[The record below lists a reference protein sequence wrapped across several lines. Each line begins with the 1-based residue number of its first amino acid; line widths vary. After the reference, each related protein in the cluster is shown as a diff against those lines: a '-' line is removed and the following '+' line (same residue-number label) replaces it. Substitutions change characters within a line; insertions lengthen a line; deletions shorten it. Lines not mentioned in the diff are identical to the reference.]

1 MHHAYFTQGF
11 LLFITY
17 EPVPDAHE
25 IFKRFAKVFEQTY
38 TRFLDLKKA
47 EAQAKEAQIEA
58 GLERVRSRTMAMHKS
73 DELAETAV
81 VLFKQMI
88 GLGIEPNR
96 LYIAIINDNSGDLEF
111 WISDENGDKVSSR
124 YMVNINKNISIKKMY
139 EGWTT
144 KKKTITIDMQGKE
157 LEDWLTYWRKEF
169 HVPFKPGAALKRRI
183 QNIAYFSKGFI
194 AIASPD
200 DQPESTIS
208 LLERFAAVFNL
219 TYTRF
224 SDLQQAEAQAREA
237 QIQLAL
243 ERVRAGTMAMQRSD
257 ELPGA
262 ATILFQQVQSLGM
275 PAFAA
280 GYCIWDED
288 KQAITLWM
296 SSEGI
301 LQPPFKAPTTEDELF
316 IEMRKGHEEGK
327 SFHVVEMGGKKLVAH
342 YQYMRTLPVV
352 GEIFD
357 SIIEAG
363 PPLPTFQIMHHSYF
377 SKGFLLFITYEPVP
391 DAHDIFKRFGKVFDQ
406 TYTRFIDLQKAE
418 AQAREAQ
425 IEAALEKVRSRSLAM
440 HKSDELYEVVTVVS
454 EKLVELDIAFD
465 GGAAIVIFTGGSK
478 DLTFWIASNS
488 LPTAVCFRLPYF
500 DHPMVNVYA

>member
-200 DQPESTIS
+200 DQPETTIN

-224 SDLQQAEAQAREA
+224 NDLQQAEAQTREA
-237 QIQLAL
+237 
-243 ERVRAGTMAMQRSD
+243 
-257 ELPGA
+257 
-262 ATILFQQVQSLGM
+262 
-275 PAFAA
+275 
-280 GYCIWDED
+280 
-288 KQAITLWM
+288 
-296 SSEGI
+296 
-301 LQPPFKAPTTEDELF
+301 
-316 IEMRKGHEEGK
+316 
-327 SFHVVEMGGKKLVAH
+327 
-342 YQYMRTLPVV
+342 
-352 GEIFD
+352 
-357 SIIEAG
+357 IIE
-363 PPLPTFQIMHHSYF
+363 T
-377 SKGFLLFITYEPVP
+377 
-391 DAHDIFKRFGKVFDQ
+391 
-406 TYTRFIDLQKAE
+406 
-418 AQAREAQ
+418 
-425 IEAALEKVRSRSLAM
+425 ALEKVRGKAMAM
-440 HKSDELYEVVTVVS
+440 HNSNDLTATASLVFTELR
-454 EKLVELDIAFD
+454 KLDISPMRCGVGMLNKENRKALLYT
-465 GGAAIVIFTGGSK
+465 A
-478 DLTFWIASNS
+478 IASEEGDS
-488 LPTAVCFRLPYF
+488 LSQIGWVLLDVNPVLKSIYDNWVGGEDYFPVLKKEMLKAYYEHLKSGFVVPEEQTEYEHHGYFLP
-500 DHPMVNVYA
+500 

>member
-38 TRFLDLKKA
+38 TRFLDLQKA
-47 EAQAKEAQIEA
+47 EAQAREAKVEA
-58 GLERVRSRTMAMHKS
+58 ALERVRSRTMAMFKS

-111 WISDENGDKVSSR
+111 WITDENGDKVSSR
-124 YMVNINKNISIKKMY
+124 YVVNINKNISIKKMY
-139 EGWTT
+139 EGWTA

-157 LEDWLTYWRKEF
+157 LEDWLTYWREEF

-200 DQPESTIS
+200 DQPDSTIN

-224 SDLQQAEAQAREA
+224 NDLQQAEAQARES

-243 ERVRAGTMAMQRSD
+243 ERVRARTMAMQKSE
-257 ELPGA
+257 ELA
-262 ATILFQQVQSLGM
+262 ATSLVLFQQ
-275 PAFAA
+275 F
-280 GYCIWDED
+280 
-288 KQAITLWM
+288 
-296 SSEGI
+296 
-301 LQPPFKAPTTEDELF
+301 
-316 IEMRKGHEEGK
+316 
-327 SFHVVEMGGKKLVAH
+327 
-342 YQYMRTLPVV
+342 
-352 GEIFD
+352 
-357 SIIEAG
+357 
-363 PPLPTFQIMHHSYF
+363 
-377 SKGFLLFITYEPVP
+377 
-391 DAHDIFKRFGKVFDQ
+391 
-406 TYTRFIDLQKAE
+406 
-418 AQAREAQ
+418 
-425 IEAALEKVRSRSLAM
+425 
-440 HKSDELYEVVTVVS
+440 
-454 EKLVELDIAFD
+454 
-465 GGAAIVIFTGGSK
+465 K
-478 DLTFWIASNS
+478 DLGVT
-488 LPTAVCFRLPYF
+488 
-500 DHPMVNVYA
+500 